1 MSPSDAVLLAKSQC
15 VIELRKLV
23 NANPHE
29 PCFDAA
35 RAALAK
41 LDAETR
47 RSAFRVVPIGPQ
59 GAA

>member
-1 MSPSDAVLLAKSQC
+1 MKREALDFARLQC